1 MMRLTFGAIGL
12 GMLLM
17 GAFVGA
23 QAPAGRCG
31 QAGARQGGGPPQPPP
46 TNLQVLPKDWSREQ
60 VVVVMRQFNAAL
72 GVTCNHCH
80 VFNGA
85 GDPMN
90 DFAGDVKPQKNMAR
104 AMMRMTAGLQPTVQQ
119 AVNKT
124 AETATRV
131 SCAMCHRGAVTPV
144 VSATGARR
152 CAWSGPC
159 AHARWSGARKLR
171 RRSPTFR

>member
-12 GMLLM
+12 GLLLM

-23 QAPAGRCG
+23 QAPPAAGG
-31 QAGARQGGGPPQPPP
+31 QAGARQGGGPPAPPP

-60 VVVVMRQFNAAL
+60 VLVVMRQFNGAL
-72 GVTCNHCH
+72 GVTCTHCH
-80 VFNGA
+80 VFTKA

-90 DFAGDVKPQKNMAR
+90 DFATDVKPQKNMAR

-144 VSATGARR
+144 VPPPPAPAPAAGAP
-152 CAWSGPC
+152 AAAEPP
-159 AHARWSGARKLR
+159 AGAGRGN
-171 RRSPTFR
+171 